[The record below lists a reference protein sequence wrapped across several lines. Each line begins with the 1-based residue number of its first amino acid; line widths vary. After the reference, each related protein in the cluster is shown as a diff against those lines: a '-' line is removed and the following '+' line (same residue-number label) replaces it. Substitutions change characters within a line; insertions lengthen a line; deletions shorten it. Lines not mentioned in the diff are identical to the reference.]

1 LFVNKSRALEIIEG
15 FDLSTANKRQTM
27 SITIEELT
35 SVEAQKTLKLAS
47 LTGYLAHQAV
57 KEFFHITI
65 QGDAVA
71 LPDLIERVT
80 REHFDKVFADIQS
93 AFNDEVSPIDFDEFK
108 ARQEAGILHQGII
121 RENFTAMGLWPV
133 VWK

>member
-1 LFVNKSRALEIIEG
+1 MENQTTQAL
-15 FDLSTANKRQTM
+15 S
-27 SITIEELT
+27 IEELT
-35 SVEAQKTLKLAS
+35 STKSLLTLKLSS

-57 KEFFHITI
+57 KEFFHVTIT
-65 QGDAVA
+65 GDSVA

-80 REHFDKVFADIQS
+80 REYFDKVFADMQS
-93 AFNDEVSPIDFDEFK
+93 AFNDEVDPIDFDEFE
-108 ARQEAGILHQGII
+108 ARQETGILHQGII